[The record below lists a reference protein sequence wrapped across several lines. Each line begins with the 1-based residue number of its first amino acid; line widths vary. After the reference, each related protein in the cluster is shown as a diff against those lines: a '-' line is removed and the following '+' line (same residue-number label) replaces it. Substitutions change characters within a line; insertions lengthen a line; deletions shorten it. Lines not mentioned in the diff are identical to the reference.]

1 MLRESKG
8 DKRNAGAGSYATFS
22 LDGGSSRRQKRNA
35 SSLVVTFH
43 RRCGH
48 GHQARPPPTSVG
60 PPEHAHYSAYA
71 AHEPLHLHMCR
82 NISFRENKSPG
93 GLHLVTR
100 RSTIVTSPF
109 DPAWTGFVTAE
120 AHCAAIETAHLAF
133 KPRK

>member
-60 PPEHAHYSAYA
+60 PLSMHITVLTPH
-71 AHEPLHLHMCR
+71 
-82 NISFRENKSPG
+82 
-93 GLHLVTR
+93 
-100 RSTIVTSPF
+100 TSRYIYI
-109 DPAWTGFVTAE
+109 
-120 AHCAAIETAHLAF
+120 CAATSVFAKTNLLVDCIW
-133 KPRK
+133 